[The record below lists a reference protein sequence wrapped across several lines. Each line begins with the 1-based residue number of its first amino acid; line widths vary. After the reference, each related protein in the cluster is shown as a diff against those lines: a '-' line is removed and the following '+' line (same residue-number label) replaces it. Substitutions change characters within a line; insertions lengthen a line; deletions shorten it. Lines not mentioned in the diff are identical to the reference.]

1 MRLVYEGSRE
11 RFKVVD
17 SDVEAQPPSPPRTT
31 LIFDGE
37 AVAHANNHFNWI
49 EAKVKLEHMPMIGP

>member
-1 MRLVYEGSRE
+1 MYVTCNQLSGTRLFYEGSRE

-31 LIFDGE
+31 PIFDGE
-37 AVAHANNHFNWI
+37 SIAQENNHFS
-49 EAKVKLEHMPMIGP
+49 